1 LETQELKQVIVLR
14 RDLEMGKGKMVA
26 QGCHAAVEA
35 VLETMKRDK
44 KLVER
49 WLEQGQKKIV
59 LRVDSEEELLDLYRR
74 AQELGIT
81 AVLVV
86 DKGLTQLPPN
96 TVTAL
101 GLGPA
106 PAEVLDKITGK
117 LKLL

>member
-1 LETQELKQVIVLR
+1 
-14 RDLEMGKGKMVA
+14 MGKGKMVA

-35 VLETMKRDK
+35 LLETLKRDRQ
-44 KLVER
+44 LVEK
-49 WLEQGQKKIV
+49 WFEQGQKKIV
-59 LRVDSEEELLDLYRR
+59 VRVDSEEELLDLHCK
-74 AQELGIT
+74 AQELGVT

-106 PAEVLDKITGK
+106 PVEVLDKITGK

>member
-1 LETQELKQVIVLR
+1 
-14 RDLEMGKGKMVA
+14 MGKGKMVA

-44 KLVER
+44 QLVER

>member
-1 LETQELKQVIVLR
+1 MESQELKQAIIIR
-14 RDLEMGKGKMVA
+14 KDLEMGKGKMVA

-35 VLETMKRDK
+35 ALEALKKDKR
-44 KLVER
+44 LVER
-49 WLEQGQKKIV
+49 WIEQGQKKIV
-59 LRVDSEEELLDLYRR
+59 LRVDSEEELLELYRK
-74 AQELGIT
+74 AQELGVT

-86 DKGLTQLPPN
+86 DRGLTQLAPN

-106 PAEVLDKITGK
+106 PAALLDKLTGK